1 MTSSK
6 NFDIFQCSKRKKQ
19 DAHVRIINHVAVT
32 PTTQCLLAT
41 DKRPAE
47 AHKKVMNTEL
57 IGNCPQLPSTHTAHK
72 QIASVKIIISKML
85 LPQAWDASYLFDP

>member
-47 AHKKVMNTEL
+47 AHKKSDEHTEL
-57 IGNCPQLPSTHTAHK
+57 IGNCPQLPSTHTRTQADSLCK
-72 QIASVKIIISKML
+72 NNYIQDALTSSMGCFL
-85 LPQAWDASYLFDP
+85 LI

>member
-47 AHKKVMNTEL
+47 AHKKSDEHTEL
-57 IGNCPQLPSTHTAHK
+57 IGNCPQLPSTHTHSTQADSLCK
-72 QIASVKIIISKML
+72 NNYIQDALTSSMGCFL
-85 LPQAWDASYLFDP
+85 LI